1 MPPTPKDWKHL
12 IRTDYRDGRLVG
24 YTIAFYRPDGEW
36 YDQIT
41 YDSHER
47 KKGRLADLSQ
57 FGGQAQ
63 ANSLLFSKGIEKV
76 CPTNAAFGRSR
87 SRREL

>member
-1 MPPTPKDWKHL
+1 MPTALKDGKHL

-36 YDQIT
+36 YDQIR

-47 KKGRLADLSQ
+47 KKGRL
-57 FGGQAQ
+57 
-63 ANSLLFSKGIEKV
+63 V
-76 CPTNAAFGRSR
+76 AAPPPQ
-87 SRREL
+87 REDET